1 MGEKGG
7 RRFSSL
13 PLLLLFCSSL
23 HVFLHTPR
31 HCTLGVG
38 MANTSSHTHTS
49 RGSFH
54 LSADS
59 TLRFSPLKRSH
70 GQRGADVETLRG
82 TSGANYEGEA
92 KVNRGGKNSGFCGC
106 LGGDSDGEPVSFES
120 NLQIGRIYL
129 LTCVGMAN
137 GSLPMFCSLPHSPT
151 HLLQLFHFY

>member
-1 MGEKGG
+1 V
-7 RRFSSL
+7 RRGKDASPRCRFFSCFAL
-13 PLLLLFCSSL
+13 HCMCFFILHGIAHLEWGWPIHLL
-23 HVFLHTPR
+23 
-31 HCTLGVG
+31 
-38 MANTSSHTHTS
+38 THTS
-49 RGSFH
+49 THHVARFIFP
-54 LSADS
+54 L

-106 LGGDSDGEPVSFES
+106 LGGNSDGEPVSFES

-137 GSLPMFCSLPHSPT
+137 GSLPIFCSLPHSPT